1 MLGDLYNV
9 LKMLLDGQDV
19 LAFDST
25 TILHILSKKSYYF
38 DIKQVKI
45 GLDIF
50 SELKLVEVFK
60 DGNQKMLRLLPQKS
74 KLQLDDSQVYL
85 EGLVE
90 REAFQSL
97 VDLAFQQDISLIKQ
111 MLSHIIAP
119 IREEV

>member
-9 LKMLLDGQDV
+9 LKMLLDGQEV
-19 LAFDST
+19 LILDSG
-25 TILHILSKKSYYF
+25 TILRILSKKNYYF

-60 DGNQKMLRLLPQKS
+60 DGHQKMLRLLPQKS

>member
-1 MLGDLYNV
+1 M
-9 LKMLLDGQDV
+9 
-19 LAFDST
+19 
-25 TILHILSKKSYYF
+25 
-38 DIKQVKI
+38 KI

-60 DGNQKMLRLLPQKS
+60 DGHQKMLRLLPQKS

>member
-1 MLGDLYNV
+1 
-9 LKMLLDGQDV
+9 
-19 LAFDST
+19 
-25 TILHILSKKSYYF
+25 
-38 DIKQVKI
+38 
-45 GLDIF
+45 
-50 SELKLVEVFK
+50 
-60 DGNQKMLRLLPQKS
+60 MLRLLPQKS